1 MHIIDDSE
9 AWMDERVLNGMR
21 VLQAIID
28 SGSFVRAGEALEMSQ
43 SGVSRA
49 IARLEARLNIR
60 LFDRTTRQV
69 ALTDEGRRFY
79 AQVNPL
85 LAGLEE
91 AVASAAQGA
100 VVVRGKLR
108 VNIDPLLARL
118 LLGPKLG
125 SFLKQHPE
133 LDLDLMAR
141 DQLGDLVADGFDLA
155 IRLGQPPAS
164 SLIARKLLDTRVLT
178 VATPGYLRRHGVPKK
193 PADLESPEH
202 VCIHFRNPLTGRPFD
217 WEFHRGGK
225 VTIVHPRGPITL
237 NDGGTMESVLL
248 SGYGMAQV
256 IDLAV
261 EPLLRSGALVPV
273 LTAWPDER
281 FPLYALYPSRHHPPA
296 KTQAFL
302 AFVQSLLP

>member
-1 MHIIDDSE
+1 
-9 AWMDERVLNGMR
+9 MR

>member
-1 MHIIDDSE
+1 M
-9 AWMDERVLNGMR
+9 AFDERVVNGLR
-21 VLQAIID
+21 VLAAIVD

-60 LFDRTTRQV
+60 LFDRTTRKV
-69 ALTDEGRRFY
+69 SLTDEGRRFY
-79 AQVNPL
+79 AQIGPL
-85 LAGLEE
+85 LAGLED
-91 AVASAAQGA
+91 AVASAGEGA
-100 VVVRGKLR
+100 VVVRGRLR
-108 VNIDPLLARL
+108 VNIDPICARL

-125 SFLKQHPE
+125 AFLKQHPE
-133 LDLDLMAR
+133 LELDLAAR
-141 DQLGDLVADGFDLA
+141 DHLGDMVGDGFDLA
-155 IRLGQPPAS
+155 IRLGHPQTS
-164 SLIARKLLDTRVLT
+164 SLIARKLMDTRVLT
-178 VATPGYLRRHGVPKK
+178 VATPSYLRKHGTPKK
-193 PADLESPEH
+193 PADLESPDH
-202 VCIHFRNPLTGRPFD
+202 VCIHFRNPATGRPFD

-225 VTIVHPRGPITL
+225 VTTVHPRGQVTL
-237 NDGGTMESVLL
+237 NDPGTMESVLL
-248 SGYGMAQV
+248 SGYGLAQV

-261 EPLLRSGALVPV
+261 QPLLRSGALVPV

>member
-1 MHIIDDSE
+1 
-9 AWMDERVLNGMR
+9 MDERVLNGMR